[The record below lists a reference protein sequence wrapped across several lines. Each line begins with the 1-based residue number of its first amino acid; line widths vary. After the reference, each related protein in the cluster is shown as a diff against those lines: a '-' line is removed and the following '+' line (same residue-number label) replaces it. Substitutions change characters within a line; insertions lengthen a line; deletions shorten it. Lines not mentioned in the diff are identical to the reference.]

1 MYIVSFAAFAFLM
14 MSCTDDEIIETPTIL
29 SPSKTIAFNADI
41 EWTEPD
47 QTRSASPNR
56 VSNFSLLTDTGEEV
70 LPCGVYVQDGIQY
83 NGEEKPL
90 TRGAVINHIGDSFNV
105 WATYTKDNVSS
116 EFFSNL
122 EFSKGSG
129 DVFNSLNTYLLAR
142 VGYIRLRS
150 SFKYA
155 SKQLCTPD
163 E

>member
-1 MYIVSFAAFAFLM
+1 MKKDYLYIVSFAAFAFLM

-105 WATYTKDNVSS
+105 WATYT
-116 EFFSNL
+116 
-122 EFSKGSG
+122 
-129 DVFNSLNTYLLAR
+129 
-142 VGYIRLRS
+142 
-150 SFKYA
+150 
-155 SKQLCTPD
+155 
-163 E
+163 